1 MNRRIVL
8 SVLLAFAM
16 ATSAMAAET
25 VTFKGKS
32 QKGVEP
38 IALTGKMTKPK
49 GEGPFPA
56 VVLLHGC
63 GGISPWYDVWVERI
77 ADWGYVALQVDSFGP
92 RGVEN
97 ICGHPRRVPPA
108 IRGLDDAH
116 AAKSYLAGLPFVD
129 GKRIAVMGWSQGGW
143 ATIFA
148 VSNPA
153 DFHGRP
159 DPFQAGIAFYPWC
172 GSLIR
177 LDAPLLILI
186 GALDDWCPA
195 ERCKQMRSQGKT
207 KHKVTLKV
215 YPGAYHCFDFEGVD
229 EIRLDHKLLYDP
241 EAAADAT
248 VQVKDFLA
256 KHLR

>member
-25 VTFKGKS
+25 VTFKGKA

-56 VVLLHGC
+56 VVLLR
-63 GGISPWYDVWVERI
+63 GGSGIRPGQDVWAERI
-77 ADWGYVALQVDSFGP
+77 ADWGYVALQVDSFGS

-97 ICGHPRRVPPA
+97 ISGAPGRIPA
-108 IRGLDDAH
+108 MILGYDAH

-129 GKRIAVMGWSQGGW
+129 GNRIAVMGGSHGGT
-143 ATIFA
+143 ATLYA

-153 DFHGRP
+153 DLHGRP
-159 DPFQAGIAFYPWC
+159 DPFQAGIAIYPWC
-172 GSLIR
+172 GSLVR

-186 GALDDWCPA
+186 GELDYWCPA
-195 ERCKQMRSQGKT
+195 ERCKQMQSQGET

-215 YPGAYHCFDFEGVD
+215 YPGAYHCFDVEGMDKIV
-229 EIRLDHKLLYDP
+229 RGHKLLYNP

-248 VQVKDFLA
+248 VQVKNFLA